1 MTFFVQGLNGHER
14 MPLERV
20 FKEKVVEKAEA
31 VTPVRAVDDENEQEG
46 GGAGSRQRYAVEAY
60 QSVEQLP
67 QSRAALHAE
76 QIMSSPVVTLEPD
89 ATVDEALELFRT
101 RRVRH
106 LPVISSRG
114 QLVGTVSERDLL
126 RHLAGVTEEYRR
138 QAPADSTARIET
150 VMRSPVLTA
159 SPDTDVRY
167 IARLFVE
174 QRVGALPIVTDGELA
189 GIIARSDVLS
199 AVMRH
204 YVLELWA

>member
-1 MTFFVQGLNGHER
+1 MTFFVQGLDGHER
-14 MPLERV
+14 MPLEKV
-20 FKEKVVEKAEA
+20 FKEKMVEKTEA
-31 VTPVRAVDDENEQEG
+31 VTPPRAVDEDEQQQESPG
-46 GGAGSRQRYAVEAY
+46 RWQQAVEAY

-76 QIMSSPVVTLEPD
+76 QIMRSPVVTLAPE
-89 ATVDEALELFRT
+89 ASVDEALALFR
-101 RRVRH
+101 RRQVRH
-106 LPVISSRG
+106 LPVVSADG
-114 QLVGTVSERDLL
+114 QLVGMVSDRDILG
-126 RHLAGVTEEYRR
+126 HLAGVTENYRR
-138 QAPADSTARIET
+138 QDPQDGGAPVAG
-150 VMRSPVLTA
+150 VMKSPVLTA

-174 QRVGALPIVTDGELA
+174 QRIGALPIVTDGELA

>member
-14 MPLERV
+14 MPLEKV
-20 FKEKVVEKAEA
+20 FKEKMVEKTEA
-31 VTPVRAVDDENEQEG
+31 VTPARAVDDGDEQP
-46 GGAGSRQRYAVEAY
+46 GSPGCRQQAVEAY

-76 QIMSSPVVTLEPD
+76 QIMRSPVVTLAPQ
-89 ATVDEALELFRT
+89 ASVDEALALFR
-101 RRVRH
+101 RRQVRH
-106 LPVISSRG
+106 LPVVSADG
-114 QLVGTVSERDLL
+114 QLVGMVSDRDILG
-126 RHLAGVTEEYRR
+126 HLAGVTENYRR
-138 QAPADSTARIET
+138 QDPQDGNTPVAG
-150 VMRSPVLTA
+150 VMKSPVLTA

-174 QRVGALPIVTDGELA
+174 QRIGALPIVTDGELA

>member
-1 MTFFVQGLNGHER
+1 MTFFVQGLDGHER
-14 MPLERV
+14 MPLEKV
-20 FKEKVVEKAEA
+20 FKEKMVEKTEA
-31 VTPVRAVDDENEQEG
+31 VTPPRAVDEDEQQQESPG
-46 GGAGSRQRYAVEAY
+46 RRQQAVEAY

-76 QIMSSPVVTLEPD
+76 QIMRSPVVTLAPE
-89 ATVDEALELFRT
+89 ASVDEALALFR
-101 RRVRH
+101 RRQVRH
-106 LPVISSRG
+106 LPVVSADG
-114 QLVGTVSERDLL
+114 QLVGMVSDRDILG
-126 RHLAGVTEEYRR
+126 HLAGVTENYRR
-138 QAPADSTARIET
+138 QDPQDGNTPVAG
-150 VMRSPVLTA
+150 VMKSPVLTA

-174 QRVGALPIVTDGELA
+174 QRIGALPIVTDGELA

>member
-20 FKEKVVEKAEA
+20 FKDRVVEKTEA
-31 VTPVRAVDDENEQEG
+31 VTPAPAVGEREQQESPG
-46 GGAGSRQRYAVEAY
+46 RQRQALEAY
-60 QSVEQLP
+60 HSVDQLP
-67 QSRAALHAE
+67 QSPATLHAG
-76 QIMSSPVVTLEPD
+76 QVMSSPVVTLTPG
-89 ATVDEALELFRT
+89 ATVDEALALFRR

-106 LPVISSRG
+106 LPVVSDNER
-114 QLVGTVSERDLL
+114 LVGMVSDRDVL
-126 RHLAGVTEEYRR
+126 RHLAGVTESWRP
-138 QAPADSTARIET
+138 QQPVDGGTPVAA

-159 SPDTDVRY
+159 SPDTDIRY

-174 QRVGALPIVTDGELA
+174 QRIGALPIVTDGELA